1 MPRIM
6 TAQNAN
12 RPYAP
17 SWMDRLIDLIEDL
30 PVPAWLFYVL
40 AFLAISL
47 VESALFWLSGVY
59 PFPRVEPVYLISVLW
74 TVIQV
79 FLFHYLR
86 NAASLGIDGFR
97 KALALSEKGFADLK
111 YRFTI
116 MPALTGWGITLIG
129 AAIAIA
135 GGEGYREY
143 IGTAMFEWPN
153 AVLTWPLAILL
164 PALLLAFLVRAGKT
178 YWMASQ
184 LYSEVKT
191 INMFDLSPLF
201 GLSVF
206 TYRIG
211 MLTVVLALLSLV
223 TNSSFFTGTTQ
234 ASADTVFF
242 MVLDAVIGVAAFFLP
257 LLGMHGRLVKEKQ
270 KLASQNAYHL
280 SRIIDQL
287 QSRIGKGN
295 IKNIGDLRTSAAA
308 LVDVREEIKKLPTW
322 PWETGT
328 LRNFLTALAVPM
340 TIWIIQQILL
350 RTVVN

>member
-6 TAQNAN
+6 IAQSAK

-30 PVPAWLFYVL
+30 PIPAWLFYVL
-40 AFLAISL
+40 TFLAISL
-47 VESALFWLSGVY
+47 IESALFWLRGVY
-59 PFPRVEPVYLISVLW
+59 PFPQVEPVYLISLLW
-74 TVIQV
+74 AVIQL

-97 KALALSEKGFADLK
+97 SALALGEKEFADLK

-116 MPALTGWGITLIG
+116 TPALTGWVITLIG
-129 AAIAIA
+129 AVIAIA
-135 GGEGYREY
+135 GGEGYRGYLGAE
-143 IGTAMFEWPN
+143 MFDGPN
-153 AVLTWPLAILL
+153 VFLTWPLAILL
-164 PALLLAFLVRAGKT
+164 PTLLLAFLVRAGNT
-178 YWMASQ
+178 YWMASR
-184 LYSEVKT
+184 LYSKVKT

-206 TYRIG
+206 TYRMG
-211 MLTVVLALLSLV
+211 MLTVILALLSLI
-223 TNSSFFTGTTQ
+223 TNSSFLTGTNQ
-234 ASADTVFF
+234 ASADAVYF
-242 MVLDAVIGVAAFFLP
+242 MVLDATIGLAAFILP
-257 LLGMHGRLVKEKQ
+257 LLGLHQRLVGEKQ
-270 KLASQNAYHL
+270 KLAAQNAHYL
-280 SRIIDQL
+280 NRIFDRL
-287 QSRIGKGN
+287 QSRIGKGS

-328 LRNFLTALAVPM
+328 LRNFLTALAAPM